1 MNHCIARQR
10 VPCLPLAVLCA
21 AFVLSLSLSGCG
33 GAVTNL
39 LPGANK
45 PVTGVPAGPTLGYV
59 FSSTDGTLRALLGVR
74 GSAQVSAS
82 IVPAGVYVAGEAS
95 TAGSVALLED
105 ANGSLFAFDL
115 PLSQPMHVTDG
126 LPANARVVF
135 APAGQNAVVY
145 APGGTSLLMVSGL
158 PGNPQVQTRTSAGPL
173 VLAAVSDAGTVA
185 IVQQGSPVR
194 VGTLSAAG
202 TFSAVASVQA
212 AGGISFM
219 PGVDNLLIADSGANT
234 AALVRSV
241 AGAPSVQAL
250 SVTGSGVG
258 LSQPVAIAGS
268 YDGHWAVIADGGDQ
282 NVFRVDL
289 TTGTPAAMLTCA
301 CQPTAVSALTGGGT
315 FRVNGIYGGPLWTV
329 DTTSAQPQL
338 LFVPAIAKGSP

>member
-1 MNHCIARQR
+1 MNHCSACQR
-10 VPCLPLAVLCA
+10 VPSLPLAVLGA
-21 AFVLSLSLSGCG
+21 AAMLSLALSGCG

-39 LPGANK
+39 LPGATK
-45 PVTGVPAGPTLGYV
+45 PATGVPAGPTLGYV
-59 FSSTDGTLRALLGVR
+59 FSPTDGTLRALLGVR

-105 ANGSLFAFDL
+105 GNGSLFAFDL
-115 PLSQPMHVTDG
+115 PLSQPVHVADG
-126 LPANARVVF
+126 LAANARVVF
-135 APAGQNAVVY
+135 APAGQSAVVY
-145 APGGTSLLMVSGL
+145 APGGTSLMVVSGL

-185 IVQQGSPVR
+185 VAQQGSPVR

-202 TFSAVASVQA
+202 SFSAVAAVQA

-219 PGVDNLLIADSGANT
+219 PGADNLLIADSGANT
-234 AALVRSV
+234 AALVRGVSS
-241 AGAPSVQAL
+241 GPSVQAL
-250 SVTGSGVG
+250 SVTG

-282 NVFRVDL
+282 NLFRVDL
-289 TTGTPAAMLTCA
+289 TTGTAAAMLTCA
-301 CQPTAVSALTGGGT
+301 CQPTMASSLTGGGT
-315 FRVNGIYGGPLWTV
+315 FRVNSIYGGPLWTV
-329 DTTSAQPQL
+329 DTTSTQPQL